1 MMTWMTRSKQFFAAG
16 ALALAIAPAQ
26 AAVLDLGA
34 AADYDLLHFG
44 GGNLKMSGNSTVLNA
59 DLGLGPD
66 AGKKD
71 DSSLQLDLGVVNGD
85 VTLDEGVTGTVR
97 VANGVINGDRQ
108 TADLTTAISDAR
120 NAIDTLTQY
129 NDADLTFG
137 NVKDDLRIER
147 QSALTVVSMSQL
159 DLSGSEQ
166 LVLSGGADDEFIV
179 RVDGKYQQSGSSSI
193 VLDGLSASNV
203 YFLLL
208 GNGNMNVYNNA
219 SAQGLFFG
227 ADRKFQVSGSNAS
240 VDGRFYG
247 AFENDM
253 NFYSGASFNGIEVG
267 GLVAPEAAAVAA
279 TEPMMLGLLGLV
291 AVGVIRRRQQG

>member
-1 MMTWMTRSKQFFAAG
+1 MNTLITRSKQLFAAG
-16 ALALAIAPAQ
+16 ALVMVLAPAQ

-34 AADYDLLHFG
+34 AADYDILHFG

-71 DSSLQLDLGVVNGD
+71 DSSLQLDRGLVNGD
-85 VTLDEGVTGTVR
+85 VSLDEGVTGTVR
-97 VANGVINGDRQ
+97 VGSGVINGEQRSV
-108 TADLTTAISDAR
+108 DLTVAIRDAR
-120 NAIDTLTQY
+120 SAIDTLTQY
-129 NDADLTFG
+129 DRADLTFG

-147 QSALTVVSMSQL
+147 QDALTVVSMDKL

-179 RVDGKYQQSGSSSI
+179 RVDGKYQQSGSSAI

-208 GNGNMNVYNNA
+208 GKGNMNVYNNA
-219 SAQGLFFG
+219 SAQGLYFG
-227 ADRKFQVSGSNAS
+227 VGRKFQVSGSNAS

-247 AFENDM
+247 AFEQNM
-253 NFYSGASFNGIEVG
+253 NFYNGASFN
-267 GLVAPEAAAVAA
+267 AVAMPELGGPDAKAVPA
-279 TEPMMLGLLGLV
+279 TEPVMLGLIGLV
-291 AVGVIRRRQQG
+291 AVGMIRRRQQG